1 MFVLLFYDLAMTDNV
16 LNNSYYWKMK
26 TYIFYIVFCCR
37 INVTLQ
43 LDTNQVRGFLFP
55 AQAHL
60 HWPSITRKCRVRFPL
75 TQIGN
80 LSVSIAAVKH
90 DISGLFIVSQI
101 NIVVNYKSWH
111 VLYHQR
117 IWPILLYVNMSS
129 NSCTQNL

>member
-1 MFVLLFYDLAMTDNV
+1 
-16 LNNSYYWKMK
+16 MK

-101 NIVVNYKSWH
+101 NIVVNYKS
-111 VLYHQR
+111 
-117 IWPILLYVNMSS
+117 
-129 NSCTQNL
+129 